1 MAGFKNSSL
10 NFVVKQNYYE
20 QITLV
25 LKSCSDLMISRGVK
39 IQNHEEKISAHIV
52 ENYLKNKSVING
64 LIKYNFPFSFLLEV
78 PENYNAADNS
88 FVGRVD
94 IKVISMNYFLR
105 ENLNDYYTIECK
117 RIDGTKSLNEKY
129 ITQGVSR
136 FVVSPIKYQS
146 YHNKNIMFAYVVKD
160 IDILENLLKI
170 NAIHKDKLL
179 SSISKNITYI
189 PSESTDYAYVCES
202 QYNLKDRTLLLS
214 HIFYDFS
221 SIIA

>member
-10 NFVVKQNYYE
+10 NFVAKQNYYE
-20 QITLV
+20 QIIL
-25 LKSCSDLMISRGVK
+25 LIKSCSDLMISKGIK

-52 ENYLKNKSVING
+52 ENYLKNKTVVNSI
-64 LIKYNFPFSFLLEV
+64 IKYSFPFSFLLEV
-78 PENYNAADNS
+78 PENYNVTANS

-105 ENLNDYYTIECK
+105 ENLEDYYTIECK

-146 YHNKNIMFAYVVKD
+146 YHNKNIMFGYVVEN
-160 IDILENLLKI
+160 IDILENVPKI
-170 NAIHKDKLL
+170 NEIHKDKLL
-179 SSISKNITYI
+179 SNISKNITYI
-189 PSESTDYAYVCES
+189 PSESTDYCCVCES
-202 QYNLKDRTLLLS
+202 QYNLEDRTLLLS